1 MIPLLFLFLWPCA
14 AADTD
19 AEKIQPRRETIVV
32 TGSFEPVPLEEADR
46 SVDRLDV
53 EGHPL
58 LLRNIAEVL
67 RLIPSVDLRE
77 RAPGGVQADVSIR
90 GGTFGQTLVLLDG
103 LRMNDIQS
111 AHHNMDVPVPLESVA
126 AVEVLRGSGS
136 ALYGSDAVGG
146 VVNIVTRKPKAGE
159 VRLRAGL
166 GNFGMNAQSIS
177 IAAVKGRIAQHLAAS
192 RDFSS
197 GFLPNRDYRSL
208 SLASRSYLESAWGS
222 STVLLVHGDR
232 PFGAQNFYGNFP
244 SWERTKTWFAALRQD
259 FGARTEASFAFR
271 RHTDLFVLYRGRPQ
285 VFTNR
290 HTVESY
296 QGALRRREEA
306 GRNTQIHFGA
316 EVLGDTITSNNLGHH
331 QRARGAAYAALDVR
345 AVRRFSF
352 SLAAREEIYGPLRSQ
367 FSPTAA
373 AGAWLSQRIKL
384 RASASRAFRLPS
396 YTDLYYHD
404 PANLGSPDLRPE
416 TAWSYDAG
424 ADWNAGGKLSGE
436 VTVFHRRETDGID
449 YVRSTPAELWR
460 ATNIQR
466 LNFTGAEVAV
476 IAGLGGSQRLDFRYT
491 GLRGAQKA
499 LAGLESRYVF
509 QYPVHAGVVLWES
522 SLPGGLV
529 GRVRLGAIQ
538 RYASDPYAVLDVS
551 VARTLGRV
559 RPFLQFANLADAGYE
574 EIRGVPMP
582 GRAVMGGVAVILFG
596 GGK

>member
-1 MIPLLFLFLWPCA
+1 MIPLLLLFFWPGA
-14 AADTD
+14 APETEAG
-19 AEKIQPRRETIVV
+19 KIQPRRDTIVV
-32 TGSFEPVPLEEADR
+32 TGTFEPVPLEEADR

-53 EGHPL
+53 EGQPL
-58 LLRNIAEVL
+58 LLGSLADVL

-111 AHHNMDVPVPLESVA
+111 GHHNMDLPVPMESVA
-126 AVEVLRGSGS
+126 DVEVLRGSGS

-146 VVNIVTRKPKAGE
+146 VVNVVTRKPEAGE
-159 VRLRAGL
+159 VRLRAGV
-166 GNFGMNAQSIS
+166 GNFGTNAQSVS
-177 IAAVKGRIAQHLAAS
+177 IAAVKKRISQHLAAS

-197 GFLPNRDYRSL
+197 GFAPNRDYRSL
-208 SLASRSYLESAWGS
+208 SLASRSYFESAWGS
-222 STVLLVHGDR
+222 STVLLAHGDR

-259 FGARTEASFAFR
+259 LGARTEASFAFR
-271 RHTDLFVLYRGRPQ
+271 RHTDLFVLYRDRPQ

-290 HTVESY
+290 HAVESY

-331 QRARGAAYAALDVR
+331 RRARGAAYAALDMR

-352 SLAAREEIYGPLRSQ
+352 SLAAREEIHGPLRSQ
-367 FSPTAA
+367 LSPTAA
-373 AGAWLSQRIKL
+373 AGVWLSQRIKL

-404 PANLGSPDLRPE
+404 PANRGSPDLRPE

-424 ADWNAGGKLSGE
+424 ADWNAGSRLGGE
-436 VTVFHRRETDGID
+436 VTVFHRRERDGID

-466 LNFTGAEVAV
+466 LEFTGAEVAV
-476 IAGLGGSQRLDFRYT
+476 VAGLGGSHRLDVRYT
-491 GLRGAQKA
+491 GLRGVQRA

-509 QYPVHAGVVLWES
+509 QYPVHAGVASWMG
-522 SLPGGLV
+522 SLPGGLA
-529 GRVRLGAIQ
+529 GRVRLGATR
-538 RYASDPYAVLDVS
+538 RYARDPYAVLDAS
-551 VARTLGRV
+551 VARMVGRV
-559 RPFLQFANLADAGYE
+559 RPFLQFINLADAGYE

-582 GRAVMGGVAVILFG
+582 GRGVLGGVAVILSG
-596 GGK
+596 GTK